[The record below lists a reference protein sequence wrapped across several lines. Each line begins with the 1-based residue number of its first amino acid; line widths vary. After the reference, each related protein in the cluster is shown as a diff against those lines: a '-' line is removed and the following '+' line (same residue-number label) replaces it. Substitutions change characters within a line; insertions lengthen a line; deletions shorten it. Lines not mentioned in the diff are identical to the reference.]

1 MSEESKQVLIQSSKE
16 YVFWFHVIRRNF
28 AYYFLNTPKQL
39 TRVVVDENRIFSD
52 EPIWADRQD
61 ILNITLRDVAQ
72 IKLSISATAQN
83 GGVEIVTQEHE
94 NYLLVPTSPFDPTL
108 LSHSNIDEVMAFI
121 HVVEALKASRNPH
134 VDENLYIRQFSKKNE
149 PTYLKNKTDFL
160 WDKNVSPWKYYYEF
174 VPASVDKKKH
184 DVAKVYKIIVF
195 IALIIMFLFLLYV
208 IYVQLKK

>member
-1 MSEESKQVLIQSSKE
+1 MSEESRQVSKE

-39 TRVVVDENRIFSD
+39 AKVVVDENRIFSN
-52 EPIWADRQD
+52 EPIWTNRQD
-61 ILNITLRDVAQ
+61 VLNIALRDVAQ
-72 IKLSISATAQN
+72 IKPSISATAQN
-83 GGVEIVTQEHE
+83 GGIEIVTQEYE

-121 HVVEALKASRNPH
+121 YVVEALKASRNPN
-134 VDENLYIRQFSKKNE
+134 VDENPYIRQFSKKNE
-149 PTYLKNKTDFL
+149 PAYLKNKIDFL

-184 DVAKVYKIIVF
+184 NLARIYKIIVF
-195 IALIIMFLFLLYV
+195 IALIVMFLALLYV
-208 IYVQLKK
+208 IYVQLKKW